1 MHSEKKKWQRKNKL
15 LRIWNPAG
23 FKERDIYFTQEKV
36 RIWFDPVGTETRR
49 PLVCSPGG
57 QGSHCSTQL
66 PHQGAGAGRSQ
77 PYSRALCCTRCA
89 VPPALLLW
97 VFIMISVIHLVL
109 GLADN
114 RLVLCPDGGCN
125 GEERLVLGGE
135 RAFSITALFKW

>member
-1 MHSEKKKWQRKNKL
+1 MNGRLFSSVEDVSGIKVFRIYSAMQLCILRKKKWQRKNKL

-66 PHQGAGAGRSQ
+66 PHRGAGAGRSQ

-89 VPPALLLW
+89 VPPALLL
-97 VFIMISVIHLVL
+97 
-109 GLADN
+109 
-114 RLVLCPDGGCN
+114 
-125 GEERLVLGGE
+125 
-135 RAFSITALFKW
+135 